1 MIRNCPPLLPPHFGG
16 GGELI
21 AQGSAN
27 CMKNQ
32 TVGNDGAMVNFGS
45 ASLMKSS
52 ISLM

>member
-1 MIRNCPPLLPPHFGG
+1 MIRNCPPLPLPRFGR
-16 GGELI
+16 GELI

-52 ISLM
+52 ITLI